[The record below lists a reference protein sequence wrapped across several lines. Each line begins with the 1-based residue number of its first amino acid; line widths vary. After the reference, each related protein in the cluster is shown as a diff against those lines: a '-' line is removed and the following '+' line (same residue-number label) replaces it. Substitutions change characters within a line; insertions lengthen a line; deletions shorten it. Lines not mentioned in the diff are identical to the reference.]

1 MTLAETIC
9 EAIDVYNKTH
19 PTLSVNEIF
28 AAMREI
34 HKDLSAAADRLADNN
49 KVVQIRDW
57 QR

>member
-9 EAIDVYNKTH
+9 EAIDGYNKTH

-34 HKDLSAAADRLADNN
+34 HRDLSAAADRLNN